1 MILYQGNRRMEEFL
15 SRNLEFCY
23 NADVLKKY
31 VSDIWRFVSDAEIIG
46 DGAFPLDRSKYF
58 PKTSKVNNM
67 VKAQT
72 ARLCALIHSNP
83 ENLRQLLAKMP
94 EYVTKALKMILISG
108 CVGESRL
115 YDEGIADEVTGLF
128 TDSYSNWSVD
138 HCRGKYLGLLQV
150 LEGKGHE
157 EYGEFYFSLPS
168 FLRECYWKV
177 LFPELKEDS
186 MFVDE
191 LPGDRK
197 VFSAENEF
205 FASFPAIN
213 ASFFQG
219 KANVK
224 DYKITTASSSAILKG
239 EYDNGLIPKKFKVS
253 VGQYFLPVLYKFI
266 GRKKNLAPE
275 ECVKGA
281 FKYFD
286 VIFSNTFLPAML
298 PHIKGFKSNVM
309 VDCDRIL
316 WGNLIV
322 QELAIGNGKW
332 LDIEKFRDCMLMSG
346 ERAGECPLK
355 ITTFFRMP
363 LQNKVTGKYLFPD
376 TLREDID
383 LEVIRAIAVGMYGL
397 GMVELGVEAQD
408 REYVSPCERVTH
420 IRLTDLGRY
429 ALGLTARYEMKQG
442 VGNKV
447 QFKLDSDYLIISVS
461 DENSACVSII
471 SDIAVSIGGGRYRV
485 DSSSFL
491 KNCKTEA
498 DVDEKIKYFKQFI
511 CADLPEIWKNFFDDL
526 KRRSKP
532 FIGEPSS
539 YIMMKIEEGN
549 AHLAKIL
556 TSDAEIRPLILLVEG
571 YRLLVREQDFDKFKS
586 LMKSYGY
593 LV

>member
-1 MILYQGNRRMEEFL
+1 MEEFL

-239 EYDNGLIPKKFKVS
+239 GYGNGLIPKKFKVS

-266 GRKKNLAPE
+266 GRKKDLAPE

-281 FKYFD
+281 FKYFY
-286 VIFSNTFLPAML
+286 VIFSNTFMPAML

-309 VDCDRIL
+309 ADCAKIL
-316 WGNLIV
+316 WGNVIAR
-322 QELAIGNGKW
+322 ELSAGNGKW
-332 LDIEKFRDCMLMSG
+332 LDIEKFRDCIFMSG
-346 ERAGECPLK
+346 ERVGGCPLP

-363 LQNKVTGKYLFPD
+363 LQNKLTGKDLLSD
-376 TLREDID
+376 TQREDID

-397 GMVELGVEAQD
+397 GMVELGVEEQA

-429 ALGLTARYEMKQG
+429 ALGLTARYEMKQD

-471 SDIAVSIGGGRYRV
+471 SDVAVNIGGGRYLV
-485 DSSSFL
+485 DSGNFL

-511 CADLPEIWKNFFDDL
+511 CANLPEIWAGFFDDL
-526 KRRSKP
+526 KRRCHP
-532 FIGEPSS
+532 FTEEQSS
-539 YIMMKIEEGN
+539 YIMMKIDKRN
-549 AHLAKIL
+549 THLAKIL
-556 TSDAEIRPLILLVEG
+556 TSDAEIRSLILMVEG
-571 YRLLVREQDFDKFKS
+571 YRLLVRKQDFDKFKS